1 MKRLILL
8 MCALALVL
16 LAACATP
23 AEDMELSETEG
34 RLLLSANGTAILVTE
49 DSMPMVLS
57 IQADGD
63 APFDGF
69 HSGDRIAV
77 THDGIDDSYP
87 AKTGAYG
94 WRLLE
99 EGSLEDVPKETLTA
113 LEELGWNF
121 CQDAHAPA
129 AESQTVADPV
139 TGYCGNTITT
149 VNLDGETYSFW
160 GSDSVML
167 TDILINLDYAPGA
180 VCRCL
185 PEFTV
190 DTEFGSGYGVNLTE
204 TYARCEAGQAPLTV
218 EQAEAIRG
226 ILERNCE

>member
-69 HSGDRIAV
+69 
-77 THDGIDDSYP
+77 
-87 AKTGAYG
+87 
-94 WRLLE
+94 LLE